1 MLQTSTETIS
11 SWFNYIR
18 ENPEDKRFL
27 ECFWDTQLASKE
39 RVLQLYPEFFHSGPC
54 YVFGGWYGLLPH
66 LLLDNKYVKKVYSI
80 DIDPD
85 CERVGN
91 IYFRKEHLKYVT
103 GDMKDFV
110 YSENPDVVINTS
122 TEHVDQETFDIWY
135 ENIPRRTFIIMQGND
150 LDIPE
155 HIRPFKNL
163 EEFLSLNRSPVNDC
177 DEMELPGPN
186 NTTYKRFTMT
196 GFKE

>member
-91 IYFRKEHLKYVT
+91 IYFRKENLEYVT

-150 LDIPE
+150 LVIPE
-155 HIRPFKNL
+155 HVRPFKNL
-163 EEFLSLNRSPVNDC
+163 EEFLTLNRSPVNNC

>member
-91 IYFRKEHLKYVT
+91 IYFRKENLEYVT

>member
-1 MLQTSTETIS
+1 MLQTSTDTIS

-80 DIDPD
+80 DIDPE
-85 CERVGN
+85 CERAGN
-91 IYFRKEHLKYVT
+91 VYFRKEHLQYIT

-110 YSENPDVVINTS
+110 YPEKPDVVINTS

-150 LDIPE
+150 LVIPE
-155 HIRPFKNL
+155 HVRPFKNL
-163 EEFLSLNRSPVNDC
+163 EEFLTLNRSPVNHC

>member
-1 MLQTSTETIS
+1 MLLTSTETIS

-27 ECFWDTQLASKE
+27 ECFWDTQLSSKE
-39 RVLQLYPEFFHSGPC
+39 KVLDQYPVFFHSGPC

-66 LLLDNKYVKKVYSI
+66 LLIDNKYVKKVYSI
-80 DIDPD
+80 DIDPE

-91 IYFRKEHLKYVT
+91 IYFRKEKLEYVT
-103 GDMKDFV
+103 ADMKDFV

-150 LDIPE
+150 LEIPE

-163 EEFLSLNRSPVNDC
+163 EEFLTLNRSPVNEC
-177 DEMELPGPN
+177 HEMELPGPN

>member
-1 MLQTSTETIS
+1 MQLSVKTVS

-66 LLLDNKYVKKVYSI
+66 LLLDNKYVKRVYSI

-91 IYFRKEHLKYVT
+91 IYFRKENLEYVT

-155 HIRPFKNL
+155 HVRPFKDL
-163 EEFLSLNRSPVNDC
+163 EEFLNLNRSPVNDC